1 MKLGLIGLGRMGNGI
16 AGRLR
21 NAGHEVVGYDANPAV
36 SEVPTLE
43 ALVQSLEAPRIVW
56 VMVPAGAPTQQTL
69 DTLGG
74 LMSSG
79 DIVIEGGNSNY
90 HDSVR
95 RAQELGTK
103 GITMLDIGVSGGI
116 WGLKNGFCLMA
127 GGSRQAYDTIEPLL
141 QALAAE
147 KGHAYVGPSGAGHFS
162 KMVHNGIEYGM
173 LQSFAEGFELLQA
186 SEYDYDMA
194 ALSSLWNHGSVVQS
208 WLLELANLAFEKDG
222 DLSELRG
229 YVDDSGEGR
238 WTVNEAVARAV
249 PVPAISAS
257 LYARFT
263 SRQDDNSFAMRFIA
277 ALRNEF
283 GGHAVKTSE

>member
-16 AGRLR
+16 AARLR
-21 NAGHEVVGYDANPAV
+21 NAGHEVVGFDANPEV

-69 DTLGG
+69 DTLAG
-74 LMSSG
+74 LLSSD

-95 RAQELGTK
+95 RAEELATK
-103 GITMLDIGVSGGI
+103 GITMLDCGVSGGI
-116 WGLKNGFCLMA
+116 WGLQNGFCLMA
-127 GGSRQAYDTIEPLL
+127 GGPREAFDTVEPIMK
-141 QALAAE
+141 ALAAE
-147 KGHAYVGPSGAGHFS
+147 KGYAYVGPSGAGHFS

-173 LQSFAEGFELLQA
+173 LQSFAEGFELMQA

-194 ALSSLWNHGSVVQS
+194 AVSSLWNHGSVVQS

-238 WTVNEAVARAV
+238 WTVNEAIARAV

-263 SRQDDNSFAMRFIA
+263 SRQDNSFAMRFIA

-283 GGHAVKTSE
+283 GGHAVKASE